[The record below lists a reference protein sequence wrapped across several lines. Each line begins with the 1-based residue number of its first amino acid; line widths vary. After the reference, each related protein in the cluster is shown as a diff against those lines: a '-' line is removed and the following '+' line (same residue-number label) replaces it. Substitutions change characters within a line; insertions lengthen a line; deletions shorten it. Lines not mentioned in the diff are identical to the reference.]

1 MGLGD
6 NMLYKATYKK
16 EHGKLPYG
24 VEIKFISDRYKAE
37 YFLFNGQLLP
47 SNFEKEIVA
56 ACKKEFGIDVSL
68 EFGIDAGRAFHV
80 ECLTYRQ
87 KYPEKE
93 DSSSSLSTQSENL
106 GCITTIKQLLWKIV
120 KIFIWTIVLIIVF
133 FIAAII
139 FIK

>member
-16 EHGKLPYG
+16 EHGTLPNG
-24 VEIKFISDRYKAE
+24 VEVKFISDRYKAE

-56 ACKKEFGIDVSL
+56 ACKKEFGIDVSN
-68 EFGIDAGRAFHV
+68 EFGIHSGRAFHV
-80 ECLTYRQ
+80 ECITYRQ

-93 DSSSSLSTQSENL
+93 YGSSTLSTQGENL
-106 GCITTIKQLLWKIV
+106 GCISTIKQLLWKIV
-120 KIFIWTIVLIIVF
+120 KAFIWTIVLIIVL
-133 FIAAII
+133 FIAFII
-139 FIK
+139 FSK